1 MNFTTQKRIKKAP
14 SFRALFILLLSLFFL
29 AGLIFGG
36 SFRSTG
42 KSYYNSSASGH
53 AAVFDLEAESGQKLK
68 SVYVNVGS
76 VYAPVGSDLTVTAKR
91 YSSSSSPTSYTFGS
105 AVKIGVIYSES
116 GKVKSGALFNWI
128 EITADSARSVASVS
142 ISTDF
147 NADINEIVCLD
158 ENGKQIPLSVNTRLS
173 KGYKNPAK
181 ALAGGNDAPRSF
193 TANKSARRNFTE
205 EEAYTLCAVKNVL
218 GGSSFEDG
226 NRYIVDKNFN
236 SLGTLLYLPAVAIFG
251 TSTGAL
257 RLTSLLASCAALLF
271 VWILAENLFKSE
283 KRAFAAVLLLVLG
296 GTALSIGTFGAP
308 YAIVASA
315 LLGSLYFMQRFFS
328 KGVPSAHIYKG
339 GANVLYSGLF
349 AAVALAVDFTSIIPV
364 LGILV
369 LFAFGLRRM
378 KLAYRNEAQKL
389 ADQTNDQPDQ
399 PAKAETAEADGS
411 TAPASAVNQAAKAL
425 EATYNRKRRV
435 TLSFAAISFLVGT
448 FVLLL
453 LSSVIC
459 YSAYVKAYEN
469 NPMKPTLGYAA
480 LLWKG
485 ISSSFKKGNVTSF
498 ASSNAA
504 LAFSWFLPWKPA
516 TLYANAIE
524 SGAGK
529 ADYLAKS
536 AFTNPVLAL
545 ASLVSLVSLSV
556 KAIATLAK
564 KDFSKPQK
572 RFLRSFAVIGGGVLL
587 LLLKGLVAKNASV
600 ADSFAFHVF
609 YAMLIPLAAN
619 TLSLKTAKTPAK
631 NETGE
636 TNEPETGAAVEKAE
650 QKGDILLWTVAVL
663 TAVCLLLSVPA
674 LFGFALRG
682 TVAKALFGWMNFIN
696 NGYFRV

>member
-1 MNFTTQKRIKKAP
+1 MNFTTQKQTRKAAL
-14 SFRALFILLLSLFFL
+14 FRALFILLLSLFFL
-29 AGLIFGG
+29 TGLIFGG

-53 AAVFDLEAESGQKLK
+53 AAVFDLNAESGQKLK
-68 SVYVNVGS
+68 SVYINVGS

-91 YSSSSSPTSYTFGS
+91 YSSSTSPTSYTFGS
-105 AVKIGVIYSES
+105 EVKIGVIYSES
-116 GKVKSGALFNWI
+116 GKGKSGALFNWI

-193 TANKSARRNFTE
+193 TTNKSARRNFTE

-236 SLGTLLYLPAVAIFG
+236 SLGTLLTLPAVAIFG

-257 RLTSLLASCAALLF
+257 RLTSLLASCVALLF
-271 VWILAENLFKSE
+271 VWLLAENLFRDE
-283 KRAFAAVLLLVLG
+283 KLAFAAVLLLALG

-315 LLGSLYFMQRFFS
+315 LSGSLYFMQRFFS
-328 KGVPSAHIYKG
+328 KGIPSAHIYKG

-349 AAVALAVDFTSIIPV
+349 AAAALAVDLTSAIPV

-378 KLAYRNEAQKL
+378 KLSYRNEAQKL
-389 ADQTNDQPDQ
+389 AAQTLAEAE
-399 PAKAETAEADGS
+399 PAKAEES
-411 TAPASAVNQAAKAL
+411 PASAAAQAAKTL
-425 EATYNRKRRV
+425 ESTYKRKRRV
-435 TLSFAAISFLVGT
+435 TLSFAVLSFLVGT

-453 LSSVIC
+453 LSSVIS
-459 YSAYVKAYEN
+459 YSSYVKAYEN
-469 NPMKPTLGYAA
+469 NPMKPAIGYAA

-485 ISSSFKKGNVTSF
+485 LSSSFKKGNVTSF
-498 ASSNAA
+498 TSSNAA

-516 TLYANAIE
+516 ALYANAIE

-536 AFTNPVLAL
+536 AFTNPVLAV
-545 ASLVSLVSLSV
+545 ASLVSLIYLSV
-556 KAIATLAK
+556 KAIVTLAK

-572 RFLRSFAVIGGGVLL
+572 LFLRSFAVIGGGIVL

-609 YAMLIPLAAN
+609 YTMLIPLAAKN
-619 TLSLKTAKTPAK
+619 LSLKTGKTIA
-631 NETGE
+631 TGE
-636 TNEPETGAAVEKAE
+636 TAATSETTEAAEVIKTTDR
-650 QKGDILLWTVAVL
+650 KGNILLWAVAVL
-663 TAVCLLLSVPA
+663 TAICFILFVPA
-674 LFGFALRG
+674 LFGFGLRG
-682 TVAKALFGWMNFIN
+682 TIAKALFGWMNFIN
-696 NGYFRV
+696 NGYFRI